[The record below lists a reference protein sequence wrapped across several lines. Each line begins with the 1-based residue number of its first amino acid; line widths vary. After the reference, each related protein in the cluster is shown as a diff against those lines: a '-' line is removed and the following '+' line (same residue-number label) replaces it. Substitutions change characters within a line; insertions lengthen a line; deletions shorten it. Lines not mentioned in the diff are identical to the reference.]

1 MLTIYQPTAEGKQKP
16 QMTYK
21 ITPIQI
27 NLVPRAKSFPPSP
40 PPPQEDSKESLNS
53 TPLEIITQI
62 IMRKDFFFF
71 SLLFLSQ

>member
-16 QMTYK
+16 QMTNK

-27 NLVPRAKSFPPSP
+27 NLVPRGKSFPLA

-62 IMRKDFFFF
+62 IMRNDFFFF

>member
-27 NLVPRAKSFPPSP
+27 NLVPTAKSFPPSP
-40 PPPQEDSKESLNS
+40 PTTRRQQGIVKLYSIGDNNS
-53 TPLEIITQI
+53 NHHE
-62 IMRKDFFFF
+62 K
-71 SLLFLSQ
+71 